1 MGDDGAAV
9 TTRRCSL
16 QNPGTNSSWM
26 RAACGITSGRDVCS
40 KRNTVAGSAW
50 LCSLVRA
57 LGARTFGCTATTSV
71 CMPGMRPRAGQ
82 CRKAW
87 TSLVHPLRRPLRHAG
102 LDLSGMLEVLQR
114 PQLTFGALDPRARGE
129 AVLLPAVCET
139 VARDFSFRPTLP
151 AEALPVLYYSCG
163 IVNCSWKTSAREDL
177 KNDHCEE
184 HVKQKVH
191 LIRCCSC
198 GWLFQTEQDLVV
210 SHQQLFHKIVPID
223 EL

>member
-40 KRNTVAGSAW
+40 KRNTAW

-57 LGARTFGCTATTSV
+57 LGARTFGCTTTTSV

-151 AEALPVLYYSCG
+151 AEAL
-163 IVNCSWKTSAREDL
+163 TSAREDL
-177 KNDHCEE
+177 KLHCEE

-191 LIRCCSC
+191 LIRCCFC